1 MKKLN
6 LIIFVY
12 ILNIFFLS
20 NTFAVNSKIAFID
33 FNTIFENSDKG
44 KKLLDE
50 LNSLNQK
57 NIEDLKS
64 KEASLKKKEE
74 ELIKKK
80 NLISNEAFNKELNE
94 LKNKINKF
102 REDKNSMVKNFNDKK
117 NKNINAFIKSIDPI
131 IKDYMKTESIE
142 MLIERKNIVIGDK
155 KLDITQDIIKKINL
169 ELN

>member
-33 FNTIFENSDKG
+33 FNTILENSDKG

>member
-6 LIIFVY
+6 LIIFIY

-33 FNTIFENSDKG
+33 FNTVLENSDKG
-44 KKLLDE
+44 KKVLDE
-50 LNSLNQK
+50 LNLLNQK

-94 LKNKINKF
+94 LKNKIKKF

-117 NKNINAFIKSIDPI
+117 NKNINTFIKSIDPI